1 MIFEYS
7 ILDVLKLSENWEQNG
22 TKHFLDG
29 DETEIDLT
37 AVVQLDHSKAVE
49 MIGNV
54 LYRR

>member
-1 MIFEYS
+1 MKIGNKM
-7 ILDVLKLSENWEQNG
+7 D